1 MLQEEW
7 IQLTP
12 PGLTLE
18 GMVTLMLTSLLV
30 VWTVVVVHR
39 VRVSPHQVL
48 NLRSALGEGPMF
60 IVWLLVMWVLLPSF
74 MLKLDGLPLAVSVL
88 CLVVVRVRQLALNL
102 RLGEGTTTTTCA
114 LATGVLRALL
124 VLSSPLRM
132 LEEVQ
137 LVALQLTLVV
147 VSLRARDQQWVWET
161 SMILIIMM
169 VVPWSVMTLS
179 PKAVTRAVV
188 VIKVSER
195 WWTRMLVG
203 AWVMTWVWALVG
215 RPV

>member
-39 VRVSPHQVL
+39 VRVSPHRVL

-179 PKAVTRAVV
+179 PKAVTRAAV